1 MRHISPGPYAAVLA
15 KPPTHFLRKRTTG
28 QITESFH
35 SHFFLVF
42 HDDEEEKGLPGWL
55 VGRRDFPALPPGHL
69 NISAQVLS
77 FHLEATQSTVR

>member
-1 MRHISPGPYAAVLA
+1 MPLGLVVGPCCSAAQRDPLFLKPHLLLA
-15 KPPTHFLRKRTTG
+15 LPCHP
-28 QITESFH
+28 
-35 SHFFLVF
+35 FFLVF

-55 VGRRDFPALPPGHL
+55 AGRRDFPALPPGHL